1 MNENRRI
8 DLKFLGYL
16 KTLNALKENLD
27 KVYGLDTPL
36 WAVTIIVFNVV
47 KHEYLSLDTGH
58 LPFA

>member
-47 KHEYLSLDTGH
+47 ISLDTGH